1 MNQHVSSV
9 HEQRKP
15 FKCDICDYKCSKKS
29 KMNHHVAS
37 VHGGK
42 KPIKC
47 NICDANFSQ
56 NGNMTFL

>member
-9 HEQRKP
+9 YEPKKP
-15 FKCDICDYKCSKKS
+15 FKCSKMG

-37 VHGGK
+37 VYGGN
-42 KPIKC
+42 KPFKY
-47 NICDANFSQ
+47 NIFDANFSE